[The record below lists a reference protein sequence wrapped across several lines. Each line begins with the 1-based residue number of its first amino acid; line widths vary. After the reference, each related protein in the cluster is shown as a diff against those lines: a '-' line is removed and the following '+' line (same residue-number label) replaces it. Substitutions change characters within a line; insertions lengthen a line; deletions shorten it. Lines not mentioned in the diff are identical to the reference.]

1 MDGNTTDS
9 GKYHGERN
17 ILIDEDV
24 TGKTTPSEIMQT
36 MSNHN
41 DKATNEKGSLEDEA
55 LLSSIKHEIP
65 RNTVS
70 TENTGLEDCADN
82 SVKDDKEEDMLAV
95 ETEKCISSDNLH
107 EPSPL
112 KQNVSV
118 CDHSSHTS
126 SENTLDEAQHNAETK
141 EKMVSLSPDTVESN
155 PTETTEL
162 VVIDATNRED
172 GETPDKAPV
181 DSVYREKQD
190 ESCDSSSDSEESVI
204 FVQEEHDKIIVIESD
219 DQEENK

>member
-1 MDGNTTDS
+1 MDGNTSDS

-36 MSNHN
+36 ISHH
-41 DKATNEKGSLEDEA
+41 DKATNEKGSLEDEV

-126 SENTLDEAQHNAETK
+126 SENTLDEAQHNAETT
-141 EKMVSLSPDTVESN
+141 EKMVSLSPESN
-155 PTETTEL
+155 STETTEL
-162 VVIDATNRED
+162 VVIDATNRE
-172 GETPDKAPV
+172 ESEIPDKAPV

>member
-36 MSNHN
+36 ISHHN
-41 DKATNEKGSLEDEA
+41 DKATNEKGGLEDEA

-82 SVKDDKEEDMLAV
+82 SVKDDKEEDMSAV
-95 ETEKCISSDNLH
+95 ETEKCVSSDNLH

-118 CDHSSHTS
+118 CDHSSHS
-126 SENTLDEAQHNAETK
+126 SSNNTLVDEAQHNAETT
-141 EKMVSLSPDTVESN
+141 EKMVASDTVESTS
-155 PTETTEL
+155 TETTKL
-162 VVIDATNRED
+162 VVIVQTNRED